1 MSRGKDFRPTR
12 PPGER
17 IRSGAAQDPVRCPRG
32 RCLGGAKSD
41 RPSRWSA
48 GGASQAELFQCP
60 GGCPL
65 GRFPIGAEE

>member
-1 MSRGKDFRPTR
+1 MS
-12 PPGER
+12 
-17 IRSGAAQDPVRCPRG
+17 RG

-41 RPSRWSA
+41 RPSSLSA
-48 GGASQAELFQCP
+48 GGASGAELFQCP